1 MAYTPKIKRLF
12 FDIETQANLENLGL
26 APEPKPAVNLKDP
39 EKIAADIAAKKQSLI
54 DMAALDPDYGKVLSI
69 GYATS
74 IDGPITVR
82 MNGEVYFADK
92 YIDLNDPASGV
103 QVEEYTYSEVD
114 LLKDFWNV
122 FTDCRGHCVGYN
134 ILGFDLP
141 YLLRRSMA
149 LGVKVPFVPS
159 LARYRTEPVTDLMA
173 ILYNWGADKYKGLK
187 QVAKLYGIPN
197 NCPDMDGS
205 QVSADI
211 SPMLLHAYQKSDV
224 ELVIALYQKMNGI
237 YFIH

>member
-1 MAYTPKIKRLF
+1 MTKINRMF
-12 FDIETQANLENLGL
+12 FDIETQANPENLEL
-26 APEPKPAVNLKDP
+26 APEPKAAANLKDP
-39 EKIAADIAAKKQSLI
+39 EKIAADIAAKKQALI

-69 GYATS
+69 GYATDV
-74 IDGPITVR
+74 DGPIMTYAVGQCV
-82 MNGEVYFADK
+82 NIEY
-92 YIDLNDPASGV
+92 YTDPHNAV
-103 QVEEYTYSEVD
+103 LIKEILLTEQD
-114 LLKDFWNV
+114 LLSHFWNV

-159 LARYRTEPVTDLMA
+159 LARYRTDPVTDLMA

-205 QVSADI
+205 QISADTPAQI
-211 SPMLLHAYQKSDV
+211 LHTYQASDV
-224 ELVIALYQKMNGI
+224 QLVIDLYQKMNGI

>member
-1 MAYTPKIKRLF
+1 MTKINRMF
-12 FDIETQANLENLGL
+12 FDIETQANPENLGL

-39 EKIAADIAAKKQSLI
+39 EKIAADIAAKKQALI

-69 GYATS
+69 GYATDV
-74 IDGPITVR
+74 DGPIMTYAVGQCV
-82 MNGEVYFADK
+82 NLEIANVDTDAGEITYLEV
-92 YIDLNDPASGV
+92 LLT
-103 QVEEYTYSEVD
+103 EED
-114 LLKDFWNV
+114 LLRHFWNI

-173 ILYNWGADKYKGLK
+173 ILYNWGGDKYKGLK
-187 QVAKLYGIPN
+187 QVAKLYGVPN
-197 NCPDMDGS
+197 TCPDMDGS